1 MMNRFVISFCFL
13 LCGAGLQAQVETR
26 AERSAQALSEQT
38 PGKLF
43 ERRLALLAQA
53 IQAENVQEMLILQRD
68 IQQAVRESMALYSE
82 GPSLQALEGALAALD
97 NFSFHNASG
106 AERQARMEML
116 QSVQTLIRGL

>member
-1 MMNRFVISFCFL
+1 MNRFVFVFCFL
-13 LCGAGLQAQVETR
+13 CCGLGLQAQVETR

-43 ERRLALLAQA
+43 ERRLALLEQA
-53 IQAENVQEMLILQRD
+53 IQADDSQQLLILQRELVL
-68 IQQAVRESMALYSE
+68 AVRESMALYTE

-106 AERQARMEML
+106 SARQAKLETLR
-116 QSVQTLIRGL
+116 SVRALIR

>member
-1 MMNRFVISFCFL
+1 MMNRFVCIFCFL
-13 LCGAGLQAQVETR
+13 FCAFSLEAQVETR

-43 ERRLALLAQA
+43 EQRLALLEQA
-53 IQAENVQEMLILQRD
+53 IQSEDGQQMLIVQRE
-68 IQQAVRESMALYSE
+68 ILLAVRESMAQYSG

-106 AERQARMEML
+106 AVRQAKLEML
-116 QSVQTLIRGL
+116 RSVQALIR